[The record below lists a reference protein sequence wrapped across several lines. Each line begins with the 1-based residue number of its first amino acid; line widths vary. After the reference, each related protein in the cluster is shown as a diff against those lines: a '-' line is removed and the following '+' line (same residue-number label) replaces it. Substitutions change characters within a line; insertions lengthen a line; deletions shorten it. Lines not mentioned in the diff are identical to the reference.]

1 MAVREKGLAT
11 FSESG
16 STTILSNRVES
27 VEHLPQ
33 NRANLQQA
41 VDLRL
46 DLRNSLYFL
55 SEFDELHRCLREA
68 ESIAQRISDDRR
80 LGRVINFLNS
90 YYGIVGSTPFHRVG
104 DAWPANQPR
113 RCGAEYSDPLLLRAL
128 AFHHIG
134 QYDQSIAFLRR
145 LSQSHK
151 RNASNMNG
159 LARPMS
165 YR

>member
-1 MAVREKGLAT
+1 MAVRRKGLAT

-33 NRANLQQA
+33 SRANLQQA

-90 YYGIVGSTPFHRVG
+90 YYGIVGEHHRSIELG
-104 DAWPANQPR
+104 TR
-113 RCGAEYSDPLLLRAL
+113 SLRINRDDVEL
-128 AFHHIG
+128 NTVTHYYMGVAFHHMG
-134 QYDQSIAFLRR
+134 RYDQSIDFLRR
-145 LSQSHK
+145 ALGHTRGTLQI
-151 RNASNMNG
+151 
-159 LARPMS
+159 
-165 YR
+165 